1 MTWQCLKVEL
11 IKLIFD
17 VKTSVKINLNFKIIK
32 PSRYFIENVQGNV
45 KTTIHKNCLK
55 IKISNYV
62 RLVKS
67 IPNYKTFIYKFK
79 ISILTLIS
87 FIKEVYFIKLTNKNY
102 H

>member
-1 MTWQCLKVEL
+1 MLKIL
-11 IKLIFD
+11 IVYLI
-17 VKTSVKINLNFKIIK
+17 VV
-32 PSRYFIENVQGNV
+32 IENMQGNG

-102 H
+102 HLLFNQNIYKQAITHL